1 MRHTCRGSGGR
12 ANCKACSELAYEPD
26 WYAVLREN
34 WRRRAS
40 EYEAIIDFTA
50 PEGSD
55 RIVIDLSGATEAIE
69 STG

>member
-1 MRHTCRGSGGR
+1 
-12 ANCKACSELAYEPD
+12 LAYEPD